1 MRGWT
6 RRFTLVSVATLILAA
21 AGPLSAHA
29 SCPDLDIA
37 CRVGEAV
44 GAGERLA
51 ADTIAPLDTPANGV
65 ADPVVDPAVD
75 PVVDSAV
82 DPVVDPVIETVKS
95 VVDDVLGLVEDPPG
109 GGQVDPPD
117 LGGGGGTHVS
127 GPPAGDEP
135 RGTLN
140 PAALGHRD
148 VPGGR
153 GPGRPGLSSR
163 TESFT
168 GDLSGATR
176 GARPDRSSGDR
187 FQVALGGVARSLAIV
202 LALFGLAVAFVAVQD
217 RLDRSDPRLVLAP
230 VESDVVEFA

>member
-1 MRGWT
+1 VRRWT
-6 RRFTLVSVATLILAA
+6 RRLTVVALATPTLAA

-29 SCPDLDIA
+29 SCPDLDIV
-37 CRVGEAV
+37 CSVDEAV
-44 GAGERLA
+44 GAGEQLA
-51 ADTIAPLDTPANGV
+51 ADTIGPLDTPADGV

-75 PVVDSAV
+75 PLV
-82 DPVVDPVIETVKS
+82 DPLVDPVIETVKP

-140 PAALGHRD
+140 PAAPGHRD

-153 GPGRPGLSSR
+153 GLGRPGLSGR

-187 FQVALGGVARSLAIV
+187 FQGALGGVARSLAIV

-217 RLDRSDPRLVLAP
+217 RLDRSDPRLALAP

>member
-1 MRGWT
+1 VRGWT
-6 RRFTLVSVATLILAA
+6 RRFTLISVATLILAA
-21 AGPLSAHA
+21 AGPLSAQA

-51 ADTIAPLDTPANGV
+51 ADTIAPLDTPADGV

-75 PVVDSAV
+75 PVVD
-82 DPVVDPVIETVKS
+82 PVIETVTP

-135 RGTLN
+135 RGTVN
-140 PAALGHRD
+140 PAAPGHRD

-153 GPGRPGLSSR
+153 GPGRPGLSGR
-163 TESFT
+163 TESFI

-187 FQVALGGVARSLAIV
+187 FQAALGGVARSLAIV

-217 RLDRSDPRLVLAP
+217 RLDRSDPRLALAP